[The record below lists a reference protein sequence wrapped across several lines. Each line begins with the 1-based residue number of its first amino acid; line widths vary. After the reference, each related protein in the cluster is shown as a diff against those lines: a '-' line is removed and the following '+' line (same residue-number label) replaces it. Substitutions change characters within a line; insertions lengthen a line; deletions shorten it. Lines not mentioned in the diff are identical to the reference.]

1 MPQDT
6 EYRFKACGDQLY
18 VEEKGTRCWTGSVEV
33 ASGKHRVRNSDGEIV
48 GRRRAGIGDAIP
60 SPSCALQDTS
70 APWKHEKPTEYVPE
84 RTPRFMSW
92 RRLTIASSP
101 CSAVQDFSA
110 VALFGIFVTMD
121 FPYVSHQAPQPR
133 ARTVWSG

>member
-48 GRRRAGIGDAIP
+48 AVVDKIGDAIP
-60 SPSCALQDTS
+60 PPSCALQDTS
-70 APWKHEKPTEYVPE
+70 APWKHEKPTEYVREDPKVHVMAAINDCIV
-84 RTPRFMSW
+84 TVFGGTGFLG
-92 RRLTIASSP
+92 RRVVRHLRNHGFSVRIASRHP
-101 CSAVQDFSA
+101 N
-110 VALFGIFVTMD
+110 
-121 FPYVSHQAPQPR
+121 
-133 ARTVWSG
+133 